1 MLRSCIRN
9 VNWRGI
15 LLPVALLL
23 FAQVAAWISPW
34 NSDSAAP
41 PSEALR
47 EFIEAVA
54 DGTLLVATGQT
65 LLAALSGCSLGL
77 AIGFSL
83 GFVMGLLRN
92 VGRALDVSVE
102 LVRPI
107 PAVAVIPLT
116 MLVLGLGYSLEIT
129 VVAFACIWPALV
141 LSRSAIAS
149 VDAQLFEM
157 ARTLELSTAARV
169 IKIVLPATLPLL
181 FVAGRISVGI
191 ALIVAITVEI
201 AANPL
206 GLGHDMMM
214 AQQTLHPGL
223 MYGLLAWIAVLG
235 WAINAFMLKLER
247 RLTGSWQ
254 GSAPA

>member
-1 MLRSCIRN
+1 VLALRSPK

-15 LLPVALLL
+15 LLPASLLL
-23 FAQVAAWISPW
+23 AVEISASISPW
-34 NSDSAAP
+34 NSDSVAP
-41 PSEALR
+41 PSEAAR
-47 EFIEAVA
+47 ELIGAVA
-54 DGTLLVATGQT
+54 DGSLFAATGQT
-65 LLAALSGCSLGL
+65 LLAALGGCALGL
-77 AIGFSL
+77 AIGFTL

-116 MLVLGLGYSLEIT
+116 MLVLGLGFSLEIT

-141 LSRSAIAS
+141 LSRSAIGT
-149 VDAQLFEM
+149 VDAQLFEL
-157 ARTLELSTAARV
+157 ARTLELSTIARV
-169 IKIVLPATLPLL
+169 MKIVLPATLPLL
-181 FVAGRISVGI
+181 FVAVRISVGI

-206 GLGHDMMM
+206 GLGYHMMM
-214 AQQTLHPGL
+214 AQQTLRPGL

-235 WAINAFMLKLER
+235 WSINALMLKLESL
-247 RLTGSWQ
+247 LTGSWD
-254 GSAPA
+254 GSAQT